1 MEVDILFNV
10 NARGCDAGTS
20 ILNRVTI
27 QNRIILNCLTERE
40 FWGDFGRIRQLSVK
54 NVCVDS

>member
-10 NARGCDAGTS
+10 NARGCDAGTA
-20 ILNRVTI
+20 LTI

-40 FWGDFGRIRQLSVK
+40 LWGD
-54 NVCVDS
+54 